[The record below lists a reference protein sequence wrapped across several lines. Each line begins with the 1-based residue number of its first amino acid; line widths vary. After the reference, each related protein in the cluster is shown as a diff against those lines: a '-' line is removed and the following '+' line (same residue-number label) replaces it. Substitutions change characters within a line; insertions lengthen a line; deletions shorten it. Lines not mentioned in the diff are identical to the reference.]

1 MVAMVIKL
9 SGWLWLVTLCVASV
23 CCSGCHWFWRSRMFI
38 SGYDEPIDIL
48 TLPRGYED
56 KEPLLFVP
64 LPEFGSGVI
73 WDAFPVKYLGTMSVR
88 SLSGQVLAEYTEC
101 QLDRIPARQNRWI
114 VSPSGLYAVR
124 RRPHPKALRDLLKK
138 RQPTVEPKRG
148 QELPLRRDTGP

>member
-23 CCSGCHWFWRSRMFI
+23 CCSGCHWFWRSHMFI
-38 SGYDEPIDIL
+38 SGYDEAIDVVAV
-48 TLPRGYED
+48 PRGYED
-56 KEPLLFVP
+56 THVLIAPLR
-64 LPEFGSGVI
+64 EFGSGII
-73 WDAFPVKYLGTMSVR
+73 WDAVVLESFGTMSVR

-124 RRPHPKALRDLLKK
+124 RNPGRGKALRDLLKK